1 MFILP
6 ESIKDTDLEAEL
18 DRICEELKKAGGT
31 IESKTR
37 LGKRAFARRMHK
49 QEAGHYVI
57 ITFSMEQEK
66 IQPLLAR
73 FKLNESVFRVQIVR
87 AVKKEPAAAGSAKE

>member
-6 ESIKDTDLEAEL
+6 ETIKDTDLEAEL
-18 DRICEELKKAGGT
+18 EKVCEEIKKAGGT

-49 QEAGHYVI
+49 QESGHYVI
-57 ITFSMEQEK
+57 VTFSLDQQQ
-66 IQPLLAR
+66 IQPLMQR
-73 FKLNESVFRVQIVR
+73 FKLNETVFRVQIVR
-87 AVKKEPAAAGSAKE
+87 AVAKESVAAASAKE